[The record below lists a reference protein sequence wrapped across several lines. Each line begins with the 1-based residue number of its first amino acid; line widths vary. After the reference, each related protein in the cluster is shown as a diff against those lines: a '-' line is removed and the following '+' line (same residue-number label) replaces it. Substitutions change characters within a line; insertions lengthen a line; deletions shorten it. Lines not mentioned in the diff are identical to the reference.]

1 MASRKRIEAAL
12 DRLEPD
18 IAQAFR
24 DAVDEIRSATRLDA
38 LVRALESGN
47 LAAAVQAAAITDARW
62 VALTEGIRR
71 AYLEGGRMLAS
82 DAPARVGFAFD
93 LNNPRAEAWLRD
105 NSSRLVIRINE
116 DQREAIRIA
125 LEAATNRGQGPR
137 RTALDIVGR
146 INRATGRREGGI
158 VGLTSNQARAVE
170 SARDDLLSGDPARMG
185 NYFSRGRRDRR
196 FDRIVQRAIDE
207 GRPVAAADVQRIT
220 ARYSDR
226 LLELRGSVIARTEA
240 LQGFNA
246 AQDEALR
253 QAVDQGLVQEQ
264 NIVKVWVTASD
275 SRVRD
280 THDGMNGDRRPLGQP
295 FETDDGQ
302 RLMYPG
308 DRSLGASAA
317 NIIQCR
323 CAIRQE
329 VDWIAENEL

>member
-24 DAVDEIRSATRLDA
+24 QAVEEITNAARLDA
-38 LVRALESGN
+38 LASALEMGDLDRAVRAAGL
-47 LAAAVQAAAITDARW
+47 TDARW

-93 LNNPRAEAWLRD
+93 LNNPRAEAWLRG
-105 NSSRLVIRINE
+105 NSSRLVTRIND

-170 SARDDLLSGDPARMG
+170 NARDELLSGNPSRMNGYFARE
-185 NYFSRGRRDRR
+185 RRDRR

-253 QAVDQGLVQEQ
+253 QAVDQGLIREQ
-264 NIVKVWVTASD
+264 NIVRIWNTASD
-275 SRVRD
+275 ARVRD
-280 THDGMNGDRRPLGQP
+280 THDGMNGQRVALGEP
-295 FETDDGQ
+295 FQTDDGQ

-308 DRSLGASAA
+308 DSSLGASAA

-323 CAIRQE
+323 CNVRQE
-329 VDWIAENEL
+329 VDWLAENEF